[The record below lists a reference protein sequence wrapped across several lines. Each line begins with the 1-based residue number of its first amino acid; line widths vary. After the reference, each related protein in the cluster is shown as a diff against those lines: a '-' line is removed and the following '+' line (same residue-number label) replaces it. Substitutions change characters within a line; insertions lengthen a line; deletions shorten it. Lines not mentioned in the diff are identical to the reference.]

1 MGTAHPSV
9 SETRWWSVEEMD
21 SYDLQRIYSFVD
33 QNPIRV
39 DTLSDWIREQHNR
52 GDMNGVHLW
61 YLYTTLCTEADGFD
75 EQKLAHIK
83 VELAASTDVSK
94 TIRELTYILE
104 VNGPIALIATDVIRR
119 KDLKLS

>member
-1 MGTAHPSV
+1 
-9 SETRWWSVEEMD
+9 MD